1 MFKLFCVEEFFVAIV
16 KLMKITQAQD
26 SLHVTKLEGT
36 DVHYY
41 LFKDYEV
48 HYNEQAA
55 HTNQTWHHHEKIWE
69 TLYII
74 DGELTAYWRENGEQ
88 KTQVVKSGDLIE
100 TERTP
105 HTFTNDSDKTV
116 RFLVIKRIP
125 SNEDHSEILK
135 TDKVLD

>member
-1 MFKLFCVEEFFVAIV
+1 
-16 KLMKITQAQD
+16 MKIIHSKDT
-26 SLHVTKLEGT
+26 LHVAKPEGT

-41 LFKDYEV
+41 LFKDYEI
-48 HYNEQAA
+48 HYNDQAP
-55 HTNQTWHHHEKIWE
+55 HTTQIWHHHEKIWE

-74 DGELTAYWRENGEQ
+74 DGELTAHWRDNGEEQ
-88 KTQVVKSGDLIE
+88 SQIVKAGDLIE

-105 HTFTNDSDKTV
+105 HTFSNDSDQVV

-125 SNEDHSEILK
+125 STDDYSEVLK

>member
-1 MFKLFCVEEFFVAIV
+1 
-16 KLMKITQAQD
+16 MKIIQAKD
-26 SLHVTKLEGT
+26 VPHVVKPEGT

-48 HYNEQAA
+48 HYNDQAP
-55 HTNQTWHHHEKIWE
+55 HTTQTWHHHEKIWE

-74 DGELTAYWRENGEQ
+74 EGELVAQWRDESED
-88 KTQVVKSGDLIE
+88 KMQVVKAGDLIE

-105 HTFTNDSDKTV
+105 HTFSNETDKKV

-125 SNEDHSEILK
+125 SEKDYSEILK

>member
-1 MFKLFCVEEFFVAIV
+1 
-16 KLMKITQAQD
+16 MKIIQAKD
-26 SLHVTKLEGT
+26 VPHVVKPEGT

-48 HYNEQAA
+48 HYNDQAPHA
-55 HTNQTWHHHEKIWE
+55 TQTWHHHEKIWE

-74 DGELTAYWRENGEQ
+74 EGELVAQWRDEGKD
-88 KTQVVKSGDLIE
+88 KTQVIKAGDLIE

-105 HTFTNDSDKTV
+105 HTFSNETDQKV
-116 RFLVIKRIP
+116 RFLVIKRMP
-125 SNEDHSEILK
+125 SEKDYSGILK

>member
-1 MFKLFCVEEFFVAIV
+1 
-16 KLMKITQAQD
+16 MKITSAKD
-26 SLHVTKLEGT
+26 ALHVKKPEGT

-48 HYNEQAA
+48 HYNEQDP
-55 HTNQTWHHHEKIWE
+55 HTTQTWHHHEKIWE

-74 DGELTAYWRENGEQ
+74 DGEIAAKWRENGKEKSQ
-88 KTQVVKSGDLIE
+88 IVKAGDLIE

-105 HTFTNDSDKTV
+105 HTFSNDSDKVV
-116 RFLVIKRIP
+116 RILVIKRMP
-125 SNEDHSEILK
+125 SDQDHSETLK

>member
-1 MFKLFCVEEFFVAIV
+1 
-16 KLMKITQAQD
+16 MKITYRKDAV
-26 SLHVTKLEGT
+26 HVTKPEGT

-41 LFKDYEV
+41 LFNDYEI
-48 HYNEQAA
+48 HYNDQAP
-55 HTNQTWHHHEKIWE
+55 HTTQVWHHHEKIGE

-74 DGELTAYWRENGEQ
+74 DGKLTAYWREGGEEKSQ
-88 KTQVVKSGDLIE
+88 QVRSGDVVE

-105 HTFTNDSDKTV
+105 HTFSNHSDVTA

-125 SNEDHSEILK
+125 SNEDYREILK

>member
-1 MFKLFCVEEFFVAIV
+1 MR
-16 KLMKITQAQD
+16 ITQPKDVA
-26 SLHVTKLEGT
+26 HVAKPEGT

-41 LFKDYEV
+41 LFHDHEV
-48 HYNEQAA
+48 HYNEQAP
-55 HTNQTWHHHEKIWE
+55 HTTQTWHHHEKIWE

-74 DGELTAYWRENGEQ
+74 DGELTAYWRDGDNEKSQ
-88 KTQVVKSGDLIE
+88 KVVAGDLIE

-105 HTFTNDSDKTV
+105 HTFSNDSDEVV

-125 SNEDHSEILK
+125 SDEDHTETLK

>member
-1 MFKLFCVEEFFVAIV
+1 
-16 KLMKITQAQD
+16 MKITHAKD
-26 SLHVTKLEGT
+26 TPHVIKPEGT

-48 HYNEQAA
+48 HYNDQAP
-55 HTNQTWHHHEKIWE
+55 HTTQTWHHHEKIWE
-69 TLYII
+69 TIYII
-74 DGELTAYWRENGEQ
+74 EGELNAQWRDGSEEKSQIVTA
-88 KTQVVKSGDLIE
+88 GDLVE

-105 HTFTNDSDKTV
+105 HTFSNDSDKVV

-125 SNEDHSEILK
+125 SSEDYSETLK

>member
-1 MFKLFCVEEFFVAIV
+1 
-16 KLMKITQAQD
+16 MKITQAKD
-26 SLHVTKLEGT
+26 TLHVSKPEGT

-41 LFKDYEV
+41 LFKDYEI
-48 HYNEQAA
+48 HYNDQAA
-55 HTNQTWHHHEKIWE
+55 HMTQTWHHHEKIWE

-74 DGELTAYWRENGEQ
+74 DGELTAYWRDGDEE
-88 KTQVVKSGDLIE
+88 KSQVVKSGDLIE

-105 HTFTNDSDKTV
+105 HTFSNDTDNTV

-125 SNEDHSEILK
+125 STEDYSEVLK